1 MMADSNLTDKLQKFC
16 SNMTELE
23 QMATNFSNYYFEQ
36 MEEPDNDDNV
46 WNKLDTNIT
55 FVYANTSI
63 YWLYLL
69 LKETDLTGEHPIKE
83 EITRV
88 RKYMNDYIQIK
99 RDQPTLNIRIAK
111 NMIRNA
117 LWDPSNNIAKTDNHD
132 KRKLDV
138 DNNNHTKTKK
148 YK

>member
-1 MMADSNLTDKLQKFC
+1 
-16 SNMTELE
+16 
-23 QMATNFSNYYFEQ
+23 

-55 FVYANTSI
+55 FVYANSSI

-69 LKETDLTGEHPIKE
+69 LKETDLTGEHPIKD
-83 EITRV
+83 EIGRV

-111 NMIRNA
+111 NLIRNA
-117 LWDPSNNIAKTDNHD
+117 LWDPTNNLNKND
-132 KRKLDV
+132 K
-138 DNNNHTKTKK
+138 
-148 YK
+148 